1 MDPDPDPWSK
11 FRIRQNDV
19 DPDPQDCFQP
29 VPPPSRKFSHCR
41 NLDVMALLKGLA
53 SLIKLT
59 CCQDLQPVEEVMTL
73 LDPDLGKRLLGFEVG
88 GGHQQRLPGA
98 PQPETRGQAG
108 RYF

>member
-29 VPPPSRKFSHCR
+29 VPPPPGNFHIAEIWMSWPSW
-41 NLDVMALLKGLA
+41 GLA